1 MLSLARVV
9 GRRGLRS
16 RGAGQIRRTG
26 EAGDG
31 VAIAGL
37 ILGYLGLASLG
48 FWFLLLVVGMAGAAS
63 VSG

>member
-1 MLSLARVV
+1 LVAVVCGHVAR
-9 GRRGLRS
+9 
-16 RGAGQIRRTG
+16 GQIRRTG

-63 VSG
+63 VGG